1 MPPVPPQAAQ
11 PAPAPLVRH
20 AASWDCASWPV
31 LLVAGGQAVAQLGS
45 TFPLAATGQLSMQER
60 YASQSG
66 ELPHWVTAVAQALVT
81 HCPHALLPK
90 LLVASTDA
98 SLTTPPEPP
107 LPELQPVTKA
117 STIPASVRLIGAPLY
132 STAVVRHSRSLRRDR

>member
-1 MPPVPPQAAQ
+1 
-11 PAPAPLVRH
+11 
-20 AASWDCASWPV
+20 
-31 LLVAGGQAVAQLGS
+31 
-45 TFPLAATGQLSMQER
+45 MQER

-90 LLVASTDA
+90 PLVASTDA
-98 SLTTPPEPP
+98 SLTTPPEP
-107 LPELQPVTKA
+107 LLELQPDRKA